1 MKLKNKV
8 LFELISYA
16 PQNYWLRFQALKF
29 LIIVDKQSNAYFNIY
44 RYDDI
49 PIDELANKLEK
60 HKQLLK
66 EEK

>member
-8 LFELISYA
+8 LFELVSYA
-16 PQNYWLRFQALKF
+16 PQNYWLRLQASNF

-44 RYDDI
+44 RYDNI

-60 HKQLLK
+60 HKKLL
-66 EEK
+66 EED